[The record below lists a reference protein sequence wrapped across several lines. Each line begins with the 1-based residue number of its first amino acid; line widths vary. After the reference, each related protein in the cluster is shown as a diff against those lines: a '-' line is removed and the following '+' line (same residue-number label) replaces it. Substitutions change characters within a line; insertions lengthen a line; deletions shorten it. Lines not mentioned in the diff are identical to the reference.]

1 MDNLDKNTINK
12 FFRGQRNNNPMNIVC
27 GPNHWQGM
35 KGRQADR
42 NFVQFETMTYGLR
55 AAIILLTKYHR
66 DYALTTVKGIIH
78 RWAPDGGEVE
88 KNYVTYVLNHLWK
101 QDVSATRRDL
111 YHLMQGMCYV
121 ESRYVL
127 TETAFDAAM
136 KECPMSVQNYWKGD
150 SV

>member
-1 MDNLDKNTINK
+1 MKIDENLT
-12 FFRGQRNNNPMNIVC
+12 RGMRNCNPLNIVG
-27 GPNHWQGM
+27 GPNQWQGM
-35 KGRQADR
+35 AKGQTDKK
-42 NFVQFETMTYGLR
+42 FVQFVSVTHGLR
-55 AAIILLTKYHR
+55 AAIILLTRYHR

-88 KNYVTYVLNHLWK
+88 KNYVTFVANNLCK
-101 QDVSATRRDL
+101 QAVSATRRDL

-136 KECPMSVQNYWKGD
+136 QICPKTIKDYWK
-150 SV
+150 